1 MKKYM
6 VLVQAIMGILLL
18 LDYIIFN
25 NFSGDWIGFGL
36 ILMIIINSQIRSN
49 FIEKKITF
57 YLSTFFDLVLFV
69 IFTNY
74 FKDFSLSVFTYILV
88 NVSLMDMKTG
98 VYLSFVFVFLVF
110 GLYEIFVFKAFKL
123 LPVLSVF
130 FVLIISLY
138 FIIRDFKRLFQLNRA
153 MEKELVSKTLRYDK
167 IEESMNTIK
176 DIYVLKERN
185 RISRDLHDS
194 VGHSL
199 TTIIVQLGA
208 IAKLSEKNNQEVSK
222 MASNLKDFA
231 GKGLK
236 DIRKLIHDMRPDGL
250 SSGNLLL
257 SLEELFNVSRLKQGL
272 DINFRTNRQA
282 WKLSEDQELLI
293 YRACQ
298 EFLSN
303 TRKYAK
309 ASLVNIS
316 LIFTENELILTM
328 KDNGQGVESIN
339 PCQGIRGIRE
349 RVEELHGIFGMESSP
364 GRGFM
369 IRLVLKRVEEGQY
382 EG

>member
-36 ILMIIINSQIRSN
+36 LLMIIINSQIRSN

-57 YLSTFFDLVLFV
+57 YLSTFFDLVFFV

-88 NVSLMDMKTG
+88 NISFMDMKPG
-98 VYLSFVFVFLVF
+98 VYLSFVFVFLIF

-138 FIIRDFKRLFQLNRA
+138 FIIRDFERIFKLNRA

-208 IAKLSEKNNQEVSK
+208 IAKLSEKNNEEVSK

-257 SLEELFNVSRLKQGL
+257 SLEELFNVSRIKQGL

-339 PCQGIRGIRE
+339 PRQGIRGIRE